1 MTSVVRDLLRWFHR
15 FVLVR
20 PGALPGFFRGGPV
33 DVDLL
38 TTAER
43 ASLGYAVALLVYAHG
58 GGFVL
63 FTESGALRVDLP

>member
-1 MTSVVRDLLRWFHR
+1 MTSVVRDLLRWFR
-15 FVLVR
+15 IRLSAPR
-20 PGALPGFFRGGPV
+20 AGAGTVFRGGPV

-63 FTESGALRVDLP
+63 FTESGALRVSLP